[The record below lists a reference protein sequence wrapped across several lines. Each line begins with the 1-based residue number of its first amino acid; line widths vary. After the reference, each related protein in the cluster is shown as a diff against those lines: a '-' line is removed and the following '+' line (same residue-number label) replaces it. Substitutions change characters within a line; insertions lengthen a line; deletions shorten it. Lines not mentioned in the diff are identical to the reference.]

1 MKKVIAFILIAAC
14 LFSVACGGEKK
25 LACTVDELFEK
36 ICKVNAEGDMFA
48 NSAEWLADE
57 YSITA
62 DLYTE
67 GKFMIPEDSAGV
79 ETVAFFVAKN
89 AESAGII
96 KTLLDTIVA
105 STRVDQKD
113 YNADN
118 YQVALDA
125 VTKTEGVY
133 VYLVMSPAKDAIIK
147 IIEDNLK

>member
-36 ICKVNAEGDMFA
+36 ICKVNAEGEMFA
-48 NSAEWLADE
+48 YSADWIADE
-57 YSITA
+57 YGIKP
-62 DLYTE
+62 DLYTD
-67 GKFMIPEDSAGV
+67 GRLMIPEDSAGV
-79 ETVAFFVAKN
+79 ETVAFFTAKDAEAAKN
-89 AESAGII
+89 I
-96 KTLLDTIVA
+96 KALLDTIVA

-133 VYLVMSPAKDAIIK
+133 VYLVMSPAKDAILK